1 MFFNIVLNGEVAKQK
16 TKNTT
21 SILFL
26 QRELIVFTVKGK
38 AIELK
43 SRICWFES
51 SLPHKIPAGNCRIT
65 IQRENVK
72 CLQ

>member
-1 MFFNIVLNGEVAKQK
+1 MFFKIYGEVAKQK

-26 QRELIVFTVKGK
+26 QRELIVFTVIGK

-43 SRICWFES
+43 SIDYRFDSC
-51 SLPHKIPAGNCRIT
+51 LPHKYYPKGYNV
-65 IQRENVK
+65 QWENVK